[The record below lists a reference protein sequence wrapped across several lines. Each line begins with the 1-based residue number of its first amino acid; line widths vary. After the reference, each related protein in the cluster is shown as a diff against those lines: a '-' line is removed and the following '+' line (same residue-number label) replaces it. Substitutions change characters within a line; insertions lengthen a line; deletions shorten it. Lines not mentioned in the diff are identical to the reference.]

1 MTNLEFYSLMDR
13 LFQDAKAIAKSKGE
27 DYTRGSEDAL
37 ANFKEGGKDIDIDPI
52 KVCWIFM
59 NKHYQAITNYVKTN
73 GQSESEPISERI
85 KDAINYLV
93 LMQALITE
101 KQQVYEKK
109 VVSFGLDDKKN
120 VLANLSDDGAV
131 LATPET
137 NF

>member
-1 MTNLEFYSLMDR
+1 MTNSEFYTLMDR
-13 LFQDAKAIAKSKGE
+13 MFNDARNIAKVKGN
-27 DYTRGSEDAL
+27 DYTKGSNDAL

-85 KDAINYLV
+85 KDLINYLV
-93 LMQALITE
+93 LMQAIVVE
-101 KQQVYEKK
+101 KETMKIKESVDLPPSGDVIEVK
-109 VVSFGLDDKKN
+109 D
-120 VLANLSDDGAV
+120 
-131 LATPET
+131 T